1 MMSGGRP
8 EVSGQYATM
17 QAPEDVLAGLLGAG
31 AAPHSLPIRRVY
43 FRIPVS
49 LMNATQR
56 FTSDS

>member
-1 MMSGGRP
+1 MCNDAGP
-8 EVSGQYATM
+8 Q
-17 QAPEDVLAGLLGAG
+17 DVLAGLLGAG
-31 AAPHSLPIRRVY
+31 PIRRVY

>member
-1 MMSGGRP
+1 MMREGRP
-8 EVSGQYATM
+8 EVSGQWATM
-17 QAPEDVLAGLLGAG
+17 QA
-31 AAPHSLPIRRVY
+31 SKMFLPACLTQVRRRIPCRSARVY

>member
-1 MMSGGRP
+1 MSGGRP
-8 EVSGQYATM
+8 EVSGQYAMM
-17 QAPEDVLAGLLGAG
+17 QAPEMSLPACLPQARRRI
-31 AAPHSLPIRRVY
+31 LPIRRAY